1 MKTGIKVAL
10 GVGVGIYAGIGI
22 ATGVAMD
29 IGQKALLGKSD
40 KSNCIGSG
48 IAWPVTVA
56 QAATILNELL
66 KAFK

>member
-10 GVGVGIYAGIGI
+10 GV
-22 ATGVAMD
+22 GVAMD